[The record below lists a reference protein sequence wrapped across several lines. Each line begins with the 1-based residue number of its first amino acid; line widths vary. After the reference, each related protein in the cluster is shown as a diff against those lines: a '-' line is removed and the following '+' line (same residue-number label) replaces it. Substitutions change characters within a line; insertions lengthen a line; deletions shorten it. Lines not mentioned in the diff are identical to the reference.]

1 MIKATEHDGGYRV
14 SMDGTYDTL
23 GQEVAGCIEEIVC
36 NIHKDAM
43 KELGKHEADKI
54 ATMTFLEIFMHA
66 QTRILLKSG
75 LNVLSHDNFAKPK
88 ADPFTMGLSGKALAS
103 FLGIFKGE

>member
-1 MIKATEHDGGYRV
+1 MIKVTNHDGGYRV
-14 SMDGTYDTL
+14 LMDGTYDTL

-36 NIHKDAM
+36 NIHKDVM
-43 KELGKHEADKI
+43 KELGKDDADKI
-54 ATMTFLEIFMHA
+54 AVMTYLEIFMQA
-66 QTRILLKSG
+66 QARIFDKSG
-75 LNVLSHDNFAKPK
+75 LNVLSTDTFAKPK